1 MLTMVVKK
9 GTRLVRLQDSSEW
22 DVTSTHKEGTVLL
35 TKVDSDQPESV
46 TFQIDALPSYFR
58 HS

>member
-1 MLTMVVKK
+1 MVVKK

-35 TKVDSDQPESV
+35 TKVDSDPPETV
-46 TFQIDALPSYFR
+46 TFQIEALPSHFR
-58 HS
+58 ES